1 VWLAAAAVSSLK
13 KEKENEGWQQQQ
25 QCHISHNAPLTK
37 KKIKGR
43 KVANFF
49 CGGQI
54 VGDEERGRG
63 EK

>member
-1 VWLAAAAVSSLK
+1 
-13 KEKENEGWQQQQ
+13 
-25 QCHISHNAPLTK
+25 LTK

-43 KVANFF
+43 KAANFF